1 MKNALG
7 NVNITR
13 RIQLLRVLTT
23 KRLILET
30 SLKMHH
36 PYSKQNPRLISSK
49 YKMISFLVILNYESD
64 PTGAVLYQ
72 AQIKLM
78 LAGTYQS
85 NQSMNI
91 ETKFESLKN
100 RR

>member
-13 RIQLLRVLTT
+13 RIQLLRVLTK

-49 YKMISFLVILNYESD
+49 YKMISFLVILTYESD
-64 PTGAVLYQ
+64 PTGAVLCQ

-91 ETKFESLKN
+91 ESLKN

>member
-1 MKNALG
+1 
-7 NVNITR
+7 
-13 RIQLLRVLTT
+13 
-23 KRLILET
+23 
-30 SLKMHH
+30 
-36 PYSKQNPRLISSK
+36 
-49 YKMISFLVILNYESD
+49 MISFLVILNYESD
-64 PTGAVLYQ
+64 PTVAVLYQ